1 MLSYIHGASATP
13 LLSQTLGESLNRA
26 AAAFGNRDALISC
39 HQRVRYTYGELLHEV
54 DGAARALMHLGVERG
69 DRVGIWSPNT
79 AEWIVCQF
87 AAAKVGAI
95 LVNINPSYRLRE
107 LEFALN
113 QSGVKIL
120 ITARNFR
127 RTDYVQML
135 VTLMPELNARR
146 AGVLSAAR
154 IPSVRHVVYLSEE
167 ADPGGMAWT
176 EFLRQGDRVPQSD
189 LSRRE
194 GLLQFDDAINI
205 QYTSGTTGSPKGAT
219 LSHHNILNNGFFIG
233 EVLKYTSA
241 DRICLPVPFYHC
253 FGCVLGNLA
262 AVTHGAAIVIPSESF
277 DAEAALR
284 AIETH
289 RCTAIY
295 GVPTMFIAL
304 LDHPSFETFRL
315 DSLRTGIMAGAPCPI
330 AVMTQVIE
338 RMHVPEVTICYGMTE
353 TSPVSFQSAVDDPI
367 DVRVSTIGRIHPH
380 LECKIVDPETGA
392 IVPRGTP
399 GELCTRGYSVMLGY
413 WNNPEATTSSIDGA
427 RWMHTGDLAIM
438 RDNGYVNIS
447 GRIKDMIIRGGENV
461 YPREIEE
468 FLYAH
473 PKISDV
479 QVIGV
484 PDPKYGEE
492 VCAWVRLREGEHATE
507 EELREYC
514 RGQIASYKIP
524 RYVRF
529 TTDFPT
535 TVTGKIQK
543 FKMRE
548 ISTAELGLI
557 G

>member
-1 MLSYIHGASATP
+1 MLSYIHGSSATP
-13 LLSQTLGESLNRA
+13 LLGHTLGESLNRA
-26 AAAFGNRDALISC
+26 AAAFGDRDALISC
-39 HQRVRYTYGELLHEV
+39 HQQVRYTYGALLREV
-54 DGAARALMHLGVERG
+54 NRAARALIHLGVERG

-79 AEWIVCQF
+79 AEWMVCQF

-113 QSGVKIL
+113 QSGVKVL
-120 ITARNFR
+120 VTARAFR
-127 RTDYVQML
+127 TIDYAQML
-135 VTLMPELNARR
+135 A
-146 AGVLSAAR
+146 AAR
-154 IPSVRHVVYLSEE
+154 MPSVQHVIYLGEE
-167 ADPGGMAWT
+167 ASPGEMAWT
-176 EFLRQGDRVPQSD
+176 EFVEQGDRVPQSH
-189 LSRRE
+189 LSDRE
-194 GLLQFDDAINI
+194 GLLQFDDPVNI

-233 EVLKYTSA
+233 EVLKYTPA

-262 AVTHGAAIVIPSESF
+262 AVTHGAAIVLPGESF
-277 DAEAALR
+277 DAEATLS

-295 GVPTMFIAL
+295 GVPTMFIAQ
-304 LDHPSFETFRL
+304 LDHPAFDTFRL
-315 DSLRTGIMAGAPCPI
+315 DSLRTGIMAGAPCPV
-330 AVMTQVIE
+330 AVMRQVID

-380 LECKIVDPETGA
+380 VECKIVDPGTGA

-399 GELCTRGYSVMLGY
+399 GELCTRGYCVMLGY
-413 WNNPEATTSSIDGA
+413 WNDPEATTASIDAA

-438 RDNGYVNIS
+438 RDDGYVNIS

-484 PDPKYGEE
+484 PDRKYGEE

-507 EELREYC
+507 DEVREYC

-529 TTDFPT
+529 TTEFPT

-548 ISTAELGLI
+548 ISTAELGLTEASAM
-557 G
+557 